1 MRLDTEPSTFDLFV
15 ESLGMIWNPGLEAL
29 KLKQAF
35 DIQSL
40 ADIQSAALRAGCEIY
55 NVDLPARVSGFSLVV
70 NDKRLI
76 VINRDNPSLHRD
88 YTVAHELAHQILHL
102 NPSHSFVLPQIMTND
117 LQEFQANMFATAL
130 VVWTAND
137 QEREVMGR
145 QNPELHFTPLAAL
158 LLTLAAI
165 LIAFVVHVS
174 PLFQRQLPASTESK

>member
-1 MRLDTEPSTFDLFV
+1 MRSDAEPSTFGLLI

-40 ADIQSAALRAGCEIY
+40 ADIPPAAIRAGCEIY

-70 NDKRLI
+70 DDKRLI

-102 NPSHSFVLPQIMTND
+102 NPSHSFVLPQIVTND

-145 QNPELHFTPLAAL
+145 QNPELHFTPVAAL

-165 LIAFVVHVS
+165 LIALVVNVS
-174 PLFQRQLPASTESK
+174 PHCQLPASMESK